1 MATKKKTDAPV
12 KMTIAQTREALA
24 QLQETH
30 ERLKEG
36 AYCYMCD
43 KHKPR
48 DRFYQSTDP
57 MVKSEL
63 TPICKDCAKAIALR
77 KDKNGVFHEA
87 TKESVQKA
95 LYYLNKPFLDVIWT
109 ASIQEAESGTK
120 DNVWVSYVKNIALTN
135 YTGLT
140 YKDSDMFHEKII
152 YEDEK
157 TVADV
162 VRGREDQDTYS
173 DFTKNKN
180 DVVRLIGY
188 DPFEREVLSDQ
199 PFLYSQLLG
208 ILDSSE
214 DANDDM
220 MRTAS
225 AISIVRGFL
234 QLSKIDDEIVKMM
247 SNPAGI
253 QKNSSTFKQL
263 QESKRAL
270 NAVIKDLAA
279 ESCISLKNNKNT
291 KKGENTWTGKIKKI
305 KDMNLREGEV
315 NGFDIATCKAMRQV
329 MDMSNASILKQ
340 LRLDESEYSEMIAEQ
355 RETIT
360 KLRDDLA
367 AYKEISRILL
377 RENIDLKDYME
388 DKGYTLPVEN
398 LVDLNDLFSHFSAES
413 EDADEEEEIIEEET
427 DE

>member
-24 QLQETH
+24 QLQESH

-120 DNVWVSYVKNIALTN
+120 DNVWVSYVKNIAMTN

-413 EDADEEEEIIEEET
+413 EDEEEAIEVEP